1 MAHNAQ
7 NKRNKVQKFTFP
19 LKGPFTK
26 LSFVFWAIIGIFGLR
41 FFSEHIWEIYLSLKR
56 FWPING
62 ANFYIQVLAHCVKS
76 GQWTCSRWVKNT
88 ENTHIYKH
96 THTHGYTYYDHLE
109 PLLFLPC
116 DLGVIWSIPPP
127 FCQLTF
133 RTSALSDQ

>member
-1 MAHNAQ
+1 MLRIRGIKCKKKIYFSS
-7 NKRNKVQKFTFP
+7 KRAIYKTVFSLSLDSDSSQKI
-19 LKGPFTK
+19 
-26 LSFVFWAIIGIFGLR
+26 SR
-41 FFSEHIWEIYLSLKR
+41 RSIWEHSETKTI

-62 ANFYIQVLAHCVKS
+62 ANFYMQVLAHCVKS

-96 THTHGYTYYDHLE
+96 THTYPWIYVYYDHLE